1 MMKNNKS
8 GCESK
13 IKIWLAAVFLC
24 TILLSACA
32 PGDPPR
38 FLVVSPTSTVIS
50 PNETITPFPT
60 RPVYA
65 PGTLVDYT
73 VQSGDTLP
81 GLAARFNTSV
91 DEILDANPNI
101 PSDAS
106 TMPSGMPM
114 QIPIYYRP
122 LWGPDF
128 QIIPDSSFVNGPQ
141 ALDFNVI
148 SFINSSPGWLKN
160 YEAYSLGRQLSG
172 AEALQWVAVN
182 YSINPKVLLALVE
195 YQVNALTNPERDT
208 ESEDTLLGHEG
219 ITHKG
224 VYLQISYA
232 ANLLND
238 GYYGWRT
245 GGLTTFEHTDGSLE
259 SPDPWQ
265 NAATVA
271 LQHYFS
277 KIYNRDDYLRAIG
290 PEGFI
295 KTYQSMF
302 GDPWQDELAHIPGS
316 LRQPEMSLPFDVGET
331 WALTGGPHTGWG
343 SLAPWAAVDFAPPSV
358 VGGCAPTNEFTT
370 AVAAGVVARTGP
382 GIVVLDLDGD
392 GDERTGWVI
401 FYLHVAAEGMVAEGT
416 WLEAGGPIG
425 HPSCEGGHSTGTH
438 IHIARKYNGEWIPAD
453 GVIALNL
460 SGWVAVNGDKP
471 YQGYMFKDDLIAI
484 ANPNPDNHSFITAGE

>member
-182 YSINPKVLLALVE
+182 YSINPNLRTRNEILNQKILC
-195 YQVNALTNPERDT
+195 
-208 ESEDTLLGHEG
+208 LGM
-219 ITHKG
+219 K
-224 VYLQISYA
+224 
-232 ANLLND
+232 
-238 GYYGWRT
+238 
-245 GGLTTFEHTDGSLE
+245 GSLTRE
-259 SPDPWQ
+259 CIFRS
-265 NAATVA
+265 
-271 LQHYFS
+271 HM
-277 KIYNRDDYLRAIG
+277 LR
-290 PEGFI
+290 
-295 KTYQSMF
+295 T
-302 GDPWQDELAHIPGS
+302 
-316 LRQPEMSLPFDVGET
+316 
-331 WALTGGPHTGWG
+331 
-343 SLAPWAAVDFAPPSV
+343 
-358 VGGCAPTNEFTT
+358 C
-370 AVAAGVVARTGP
+370 
-382 GIVVLDLDGD
+382 
-392 GDERTGWVI
+392 
-401 FYLHVAAEGMVAEGT
+401 
-416 WLEAGGPIG
+416 
-425 HPSCEGGHSTGTH
+425 
-438 IHIARKYNGEWIPAD
+438 
-453 GVIALNL
+453 
-460 SGWVAVNGDKP
+460 
-471 YQGYMFKDDLIAI
+471 
-484 ANPNPDNHSFITAGE
+484 